1 MEFKKILV
9 PTDYSDLSLKAFE
22 AANTF
27 AELFGAKVTPYH
39 CYIPLSDVDNMNIFG
54 VEHAKREEEVKD
66 SLLKRLNSVAAEFV
80 DQKYLEPGVVEV
92 GKPSSGIVDYGENFD
107 LIVMTTNGRTGF
119 SRLLMGSVAERVLRT
134 SVTPVVV
141 VEEFSKLAPIKKL
154 LVTTDLSENSESVMP
169 YACGIAKITGASV
182 DLVHIISTEN
192 YGRFEE
198 ASTEAEERKPRV
210 KELVSKHFSDIEDKV
225 KGEVLV
231 SSKSPHEALFDLD
244 FARKYNLICMS
255 TIGKTGLKYM
265 MLGSTTSNVARN
277 VETAVLCFNPKAKH
291 HYIRDKKQEQEVS

>member
-9 PTDYSDLSLKAFE
+9 PTDFSDLSFKAFE

-27 AELFGAKVTPYH
+27 AGLFGAKITPYH

-54 VEHAKREEEVKD
+54 VEHAKREEEVRE
-66 SLLKRLNSVAAEFV
+66 SLYKKLNEAAAEFV
-80 DQKYLEPGVVEV
+80 DSQYLEDGVVDV
-92 GKPSSGIVDYGENFD
+92 GKPSSGIVERGEQFD

-134 SVTPVVV
+134 SPTPVAV
-141 VEEFSKLAPIKKL
+141 VEEFSKLSPIKKI
-154 LVTTDLSENSESVMP
+154 LVTTDLSENSKAVMP
-169 YACGIAKITGASV
+169 YANGIAQLTGASV
-182 DLVHIISTEN
+182 DLVHIVSTEN

-198 ASTEAEERKPRV
+198 ASEVANERKPQV
-210 KELVSKHFSDIEDKV
+210 KEMIKEFFPDIEDRV

-255 TIGKTGLKYM
+255 TVGKTGLKYM

-277 VETAVLCFNPKAKH
+277 VETAVLCFNPKARH
-291 HYIRDKKQEQEVS
+291 ADIRNKKQKQEAG

>member
-9 PTDYSDLSLKAFE
+9 PTDFSDLSLKAFE
-22 AANTF
+22 AANAF
-27 AELFGAKVTPYH
+27 AETFGAKVIPYH

-54 VEHAKREEEVKD
+54 VEHAKREEEVKE
-66 SLLKRLNSVAAEFV
+66 SLLNRLNEAAAEFV
-80 DQKYLEPGVVEV
+80 DSKYLEKGVVEV
-92 GKPSSGIVDYGENFD
+92 GKPSTGIVDYGENFD
-107 LIVMTTNGRTGF
+107 LIIMTTNGRTGF

-141 VEEFSKLAPIKKL
+141 VEEYSKLAPIKKI
-154 LVTTDLSENSESVMP
+154 LVTTDLSENSEMVMP
-169 YACGIAKITGASV
+169 YASYIAKATGASV
-182 DLVHIISTEN
+182 DLIHIVSTEN
-192 YGRFEE
+192 YGRFED
-198 ASTEAEERKPRV
+198 ASTVAEERKPQI
-210 KELVSKHFSDIEDKV
+210 KEMARKHFSEIQDKV
-225 KGEVLV
+225 KAEVLV

-244 FARKYNLICMS
+244 FARRYNLICMS

-277 VETAVLCFNPKAKH
+277 VETAVLCYNPKAKH